1 MIRIGQARRPIRE
14 KAADLK
20 GEVCATCFG
29 MRCQGLGS
37 LAEESLAIAFSAT
50 LV

>member
-20 GEVCATCFG
+20 GEVCATRWCII
-29 MRCQGLGS
+29 RTLEAKKVTPLS
-37 LAEESLAIAFSAT
+37 ESEKRT
-50 LV
+50 